1 VTEHRLGSVENRHAS
16 VDSGESSEPALTTA
30 PVTARAGSG
39 NQQEP
44 GSQQTPETQ
53 QKQSRSK
60 SRKNAFASP
69 LTASPEPTMAPPITK
84 RRWRRSWRSPLTRRI
99 LALNT
104 LVLLIPVF
112 GLLHLTQYRSSLIG
126 SELDSLRIQARA
138 FSLSLANGAVV
149 TAQVGE
155 EQLVPDKARSLM
167 RVLLAETGVR
177 ARLFED
183 AGEILADSYVLSGP
197 GGQVQMIEL
206 PPPEGGMAMG
216 WLGRHLD
223 RMVNWLPGQDNL
235 ELYTEDSHQNS
246 SDYSEVMQ
254 ALQGNST
261 GMVRQ
266 DRSGHLVLTLAVP
279 VQRYRRILG
288 ALMLS
293 TGGSNIEAA
302 VRDRRIDILM
312 VCGVAL
318 GMTILI
324 SLYLAGIIARPL
336 VRLAE
341 AADRVRYGKGRQ
353 YEIPD
358 FTHRRDEIGELSGAL
373 RDMTEAL
380 WNRLDA
386 IEGFAADVAHEIK
399 NPLTSLRSAVETVA
413 RIEDPSQQKRL
424 MAIILDDVQRLD
436 RLISDISDAS
446 RLDAELSRA
455 NTESVDI
462 GRLLDALVEV
472 HRATAAENGP
482 RFEVEVADNQPL
494 IVQGIEG
501 RLGQVLRNLI
511 SNAITFSP
519 PEGLIRL
526 HAERIGSDIVL
537 TISDDG
543 PGIPD
548 GKLEAIFNRFYTE
561 RPKSEKFGTH
571 SGLGLS
577 ISKQIVEAH
586 GGTIVAQ
593 NRYNGSAEVAGTRF
607 KITLPAE

>member
-1 VTEHRLGSVENRHAS
+1 MTER
-16 VDSGESSEPALTTA
+16 
-30 PVTARAGSG
+30 RAGSA
-39 NQQEP
+39 
-44 GSQQTPETQ
+44 GSRRITIDSDGRLPPKPLVVPAQARETQ
-53 QKQSRSK
+53 ESKSPASDTTSPRRSK
-60 SRKNAFASP
+60 APAKKTAAPSPFSSDAAS
-69 LTASPEPTMAPPITK
+69 ASAPVTK

-99 LALNT
+99 LALNS

-112 GLLHLTQYRSSLIG
+112 GLLHLTQYQSSLIR

-149 TAQVGE
+149 TTQVGD
-155 EQLVPDKARSLM
+155 EQIVPEQARSLM

-177 ARLFED
+177 ARLFTENKD
-183 AGEILADSYVLSGP
+183 ILADSYVLSGP

-206 PPPEGGMAMG
+206 PPPEDGIPMG

-223 RMVNWLPGQDNL
+223 RLANWLPGQDTL
-235 ELYTEDSHQNS
+235 ELYSEASVQTA
-246 SDYSEVMQ
+246 SDYSEVLR
-254 ALQGNST
+254 ALQGESP
-261 GMVRQ
+261 GMVRH
-266 DRSGHLVLTLAVP
+266 DRSAHLVLSVAVP
-279 VQRYRRILG
+279 VQRYRLVLG

-293 TGGSNIEAA
+293 TSGKSIEAA

-324 SLYLAGIIARPL
+324 SLFLAGNIARPL

-341 AADRVRYGKGRQ
+341 AADHVRAGKGRQ
-353 YEIPD
+353 HEIPD
-358 FTHRRDEIGELSGAL
+358 FTSRRDEIGELSGAL

-455 NTESVDI
+455 HTESVDV
-462 GRLLDALVEV
+462 GRLLDALVDV
-472 HRATAAENGP
+472 HKATASEDGP
-482 RFEVEVADNQPL
+482 RFQVEVSDNRPL
-494 IVQGIEG
+494 MVQGIEG

-519 PEGLIRL
+519 PGGLISLR
-526 HAERIGSDIVL
+526 AERQDGDIVL
-537 TISDDG
+537 SVSDEG
-543 PGIPD
+543 PGVPE
-548 GKLEAIFNRFYTE
+548 GKLEAIFDRFYTE

-577 ISKQIVEAH
+577 ISKQIIEAH
-586 GGTIVAQ
+586 GGVISAQ
-593 NRYNGSAEVAGTRF
+593 NRYSGSGEVTGTRF
-607 KITLPAE
+607 NITLPAEDA

>member
-1 VTEHRLGSVENRHAS
+1 MTER
-16 VDSGESSEPALTTA
+16 
-30 PVTARAGSG
+30 RAGSA
-39 NQQEP
+39 
-44 GSQQTPETQ
+44 GSRRVTIDSDGGSPPKPLIAPLRERETPARESSVRRAHDKART
-53 QKQSRSK
+53 KTSHKKAAATS
-60 SRKNAFASP
+60 A
-69 LTASPEPTMAPPITK
+69 LTVDADDSAPPTK

-99 LALNT
+99 LALNS

-112 GLLHLTQYRSSLIG
+112 GLLHLTQYQSSLIR

-149 TAQVGE
+149 TTQVGDE
-155 EQLVPDKARSLM
+155 EIVPEQARSLM

-177 ARLFED
+177 ARLFTENKD
-183 AGEILADSYVLSGP
+183 ILADSYVLSGP

-206 PPPEGGMAMG
+206 PPPEVGIPMG

-223 RMVNWLPGQDNL
+223 RLANWLPGQDNF
-235 ELYTEDSHQNS
+235 ELYSEASVQSAN
-246 SDYSEVMQ
+246 DYSEVIR
-254 ALQGNST
+254 ALQGESP
-261 GMVRQ
+261 GMVRH
-266 DRSGHLVLTLAVP
+266 DRSAHLVLSVAVP

-293 TGGSNIEAA
+293 ASGKNIEAA

-324 SLYLAGIIARPL
+324 SLFLAGNIARPL

-341 AADRVRYGKGRQ
+341 AADHVRTGKGRQ
-353 YEIPD
+353 HEIPD
-358 FTHRRDEIGELSGAL
+358 FTSRRDEIGELSGAL

-455 NTESVDI
+455 QTEAVDV

-472 HRATAAENGP
+472 HRATTADDGP
-482 RFEVEVADNQPL
+482 RFQVEVSDKRPL

-511 SNAITFSP
+511 SNAVTFSP
-519 PEGLIRL
+519 PRGLISLR
-526 HAERIGSDIVL
+526 AERQDDQIVL
-537 TISDDG
+537 SVSDEG
-543 PGIPD
+543 PGVPD
-548 GKLEAIFNRFYTE
+548 GKLDAIFDRFYTE

-577 ISKQIVEAH
+577 ISKQIIEAH
-586 GGTIVAQ
+586 GGKIFAQ
-593 NRYNGSAEVAGTRF
+593 NRYSGSGEVAGTRF
-607 KITLPAE
+607 TIRLPAEDI